1 VRVADRPYVLL
12 SCAMSVDGH
21 IDDAGPTRLLL
32 SNQEDLERVDAE
44 RARADA
50 ILVGAATVR
59 RDDPG
64 LLVRSPAR
72 QAERRRRGLPP
83 SPLRVTLTAGGD
95 LDPGRR
101 FFAGEAESL
110 VYCPAGV
117 ADRLRQ
123 RLGDGAAV
131 VGLGERVELGALID
145 DLAARGARRLM
156 VEGGSAVLTAF
167 LVQGLA
173 DELQLSIAPF
183 LVGDGCAP
191 RLVGEGRF
199 PQGPESPMVLAEV
212 RRLGDAV
219 LLRYLLSR
227 RP

>member
-1 VRVADRPYVLL
+1 MSDRPYVLL

-32 SNQEDLERVDAE
+32 SNQEDLDRVDAE

-50 ILVGAATVR
+50 ILVGAGTIR

-72 QAERRRRGLPP
+72 QAERQRRGLPRN
-83 SPLRVTLTAGGD
+83 PLRVTLTAGGD

-101 FFAGEAESL
+101 FFASGPARSL
-110 VYCPAGV
+110 VYCPAGT
-117 ADRLRQ
+117 AAGLRA
-123 RLGDGAAV
+123 RLGDRALV
-131 VGLGERVELGALID
+131 VGLGEPLELGALLD
-145 DLAARGARRLM
+145 DLAAREVRRLM

-167 LVQGLA
+167 LAQGLA
-173 DELQLSIAPF
+173 DELQLAIAPF
-183 LVGDGCAP
+183 FVGDPCAP
-191 RLVGEGRF
+191 RLVGGGRF
-199 PQGPESPMVLAEV
+199 PQRPESPMALAEV
-212 RRLGDAV
+212 RRLGDVV

>member
-1 VRVADRPYVLL
+1 MAGRPYVLL

-21 IDDAGPTRLLL
+21 IDDAGSTRLLL
-32 SNQEDLERVDAE
+32 SNREDLDRVDAE

-50 ILVGAATVR
+50 IMVGAGTIR

-72 QAERRRRGLPP
+72 RAERERRGLPP
-83 SPLRVTLTAGGD
+83 SPLRVTVTAGGD

-101 FFAGEAESL
+101 LFAGEAQSL

-117 ADRLRQ
+117 AGPLGE
-123 RLGDGAAV
+123 RLGGGAAV
-131 VGLGERVELGALID
+131 VGLGERVELGALLD
-145 DLAARGARRLM
+145 DLAARGVRRLM

-167 LVQGLA
+167 LAQGLA
-173 DELQLSIAPF
+173 HELQLAIAPF
-183 LVGDGCAP
+183 FVADRCAP
-191 RLVGEGRF
+191 RLVREGRL
-199 PQGPESPMVLAEV
+199 PQGPERPMALAEV
-212 RRLGDAV
+212 RRLGDVV

-227 RP
+227 RRS